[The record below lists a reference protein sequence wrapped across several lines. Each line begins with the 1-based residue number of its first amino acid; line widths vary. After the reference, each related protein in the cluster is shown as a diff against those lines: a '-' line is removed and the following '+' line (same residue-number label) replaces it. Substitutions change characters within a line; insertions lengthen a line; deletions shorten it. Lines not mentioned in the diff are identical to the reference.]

1 MPRELARWMHE
12 RIRHGHPDPR
22 VEALVS
28 LDDQY
33 DIIEYTGRSAAELDE
48 AVTAAARRLLDVH
61 DTL

>member
-1 MPRELARWMHE
+1 MHE

-33 DIIEYTGRSAAELDE
+33 DIIEYTGQSAAELDE